1 MARAGMH
8 IPANPGAT
16 LSCFERVV
24 ADIGDEQSIEQSLS
38 TFSSHLTNIIG
49 FLPQAD
55 HRTLVLLD
63 ELGAGTD
70 PAEGAALAHALLD
83 TFRQQ
88 RCTAFVATHYPEL
101 KLYAHGTPGV
111 RNASMAFDVETLAPT
126 FHLTIGLPGRSNAF
140 AIARRLG
147 LPEGIIKD
155 ARQLVSRED
164 LRADDMLEDL
174 HNLRLQ
180 EVQAR
185 DAARRA
191 HREADALTSELRE
204 RLADIET
211 ERREVLRE
219 AREEAQASIDALQR
233 EIHAL
238 RQRMLTTPMRPDDAE
253 LEAVQEDA
261 EALEERIPEPEPL
274 LASLTA
280 EAEGEVETRGPIEV
294 GDTVRVPALNAQG
307 TVLEIEDDEA
317 VVQVGALRTRVD
329 LDELELIQRSRPP
342 VPEDQQVSVP
352 ARPQSPGVQI
362 DLRGQRVAEALDRLD
377 RYLDEASMAALPWVR
392 VVHGKGTGTLRREVR
407 HFMADHPLVTSYE
420 TPPPR
425 EGGDG
430 ATVAHLVQAR

>member
-1 MARAGMH
+1 
-8 IPANPGAT
+8 
-16 LSCFERVV
+16 
-24 ADIGDEQSIEQSLS
+24 
-38 TFSSHLTNIIG
+38 
-49 FLPQAD
+49 
-55 HRTLVLLD
+55 
-63 ELGAGTD
+63 
-70 PAEGAALAHALLD
+70 
-83 TFRQQ
+83 
-88 RCTAFVATHYPEL
+88 
-101 KLYAHGTPGV
+101 
-111 RNASMAFDVETLAPT
+111 
-126 FHLTIGLPGRSNAF
+126 
-140 AIARRLG
+140 
-147 LPEGIIKD
+147 
-155 ARQLVSRED
+155 
-164 LRADDMLEDL
+164 
-174 HNLRLQ
+174 
-180 EVQAR
+180 
-185 DAARRA
+185 
-191 HREADALTSELRE
+191 
-204 RLADIET
+204 
-211 ERREVLRE
+211 
-219 AREEAQASIDALQR
+219 
-233 EIHAL
+233 
-238 RQRMLTTPMRPDDAE
+238 
-253 LEAVQEDA
+253 
-261 EALEERIPEPEPL
+261 